1 MYLSRTA
8 IAPLALWLSLTG
20 CVSWRLETQGAAEVI
35 ALQHPDKIR
44 VQGPRLG
51 KAVLYWPEVHGDSL
65 IGHRPRNTAR
75 RQRTV
80 NLADVTSVATSH
92 LDAGKTAGLVMGIVA
107 AVGAAAL
114 IAAAT
119 YDGPFDNCC
128 R

>member
-20 CVSWRLETQGAAEVI
+20 CASWRLETHGAAEVI
-35 ALQHPDKIR
+35 ALRHPDKIR

-65 IGHRPRNTAR
+65 IGHQRRNTAR
-75 RQRTV
+75 RERTV
-80 NLADVTSVATSH
+80 TLADVTSVATSH
-92 LDAGKTAGLVMGIVA
+92 VDAGKTAGLVLGIVA

-114 IAAAT
+114 IAAAS

-128 R
+128 Q